1 MGEEN
6 DEMGDFIID
15 EEDVDELG
23 WPSKYAFV
31 SLNQVCDK
39 NIYNWCILW
48 WIHELYN

>member
-15 EEDVDELG
+15 EQDVDGLE
-23 WPSKYAFV
+23 WPSKCAFV

-39 NIYNWCILW
+39 KYT
-48 WIHELYN
+48 

>member
-1 MGEEN
+1 MDEKN

-23 WPSKYAFV
+23 WPSKCVFV

-39 NIYNWCILW
+39 NI
-48 WIHELYN
+48 HS

>member
-39 NIYNWCILW
+39 NIYN
-48 WIHELYN
+48 